1 MEGITLSKDTLRRV
15 ISDIKEIA
23 KNPLHENGIFYKHD
37 ETNIL
42 RGYALIIPRNESPY
56 QYGNYL
62 FIINFPT
69 NYPFAPPKVTF
80 MTNNGTTRF
89 HPNLYRNGKVCL
101 SLLNTWKGD
110 QWTSCNTLTSVLMNI
125 LTLFNEDPFL
135 NEPGIT
141 INHPEMEMYNQII
154 EYQNFK
160 TAIFDMLFDD
170 EFRNK
175 LKIVEPYFRNIMM
188 ENYQLNR
195 EHIFKNID
203 KIIHDEER
211 NTKQSL
217 NMFFYKM
224 DEVIDYQSLNNKFQI
239 KLKVG

>member
-62 FIINFPT
+62 FIIDFPT

-154 EYQNFK
+154 EYQNLK

-175 LKIVEPYFRNIMM
+175 LKIVEPYFRDIMM

>member
-1 MEGITLSKDTLRRV
+1 MEDITLSKDTLRRV

-42 RGYALIIPRNESPY
+42 RGYALIIPTNESPY

-62 FIINFPT
+62 FIIDFPP

-80 MTNNGTTRF
+80 MTNNGSTRF

-125 LTLFNEDPFL
+125 LTLFNENPFL
-135 NEPGIT
+135 NEPGINE
-141 INHPEMEMYNQII
+141 NHTEIEIYNEII
-154 EYQNFK
+154 EYQNFN
-160 TAIFDMLFDD
+160 TSIYDMLFND

-175 LKIVEPYFRNIMM
+175 LNVVEPYFRDIMM
-188 ENYQLNR
+188 ERFKINSDNIITKIDEFITNKGSKKYQLN
-195 EHIFKNID
+195 
-203 KIIHDEER
+203 
-211 NTKQSL
+211 
-217 NMFFYKM
+217 MYFYKM
-224 DEVIDYQSLNNKFQI
+224 DEYIDIKSLKEKI
-239 KLKVG
+239 KLKVN

>member
-1 MEGITLSKDTLRRV
+1 MEDITLSKETLKRV
-15 ISDIKEIA
+15 ISDIKEI
-23 KNPLHENGIFYKHD
+23 KRNPLDENGIFYKHD

-42 RGYALIIPRNESPY
+42 RGYALIIPTNESPY

-62 FIINFPT
+62 FIIDFPP
-69 NYPFAPPKVTF
+69 NYPFAPPKVLF

-135 NEPGIT
+135 NEPGIKSD
-141 INHPEMEMYNQII
+141 HPEMSIYNDII
-154 EYQNFK
+154 EFQNFN
-160 TAIFDMLFDD
+160 TAIYDMLFNE

-175 LKIVEPYFRNIMM
+175 IRTIEGIFRETMLTKFQQNQ
-188 ENYQLNR
+188 E
-195 EHIFKNID
+195 
-203 KIIHDEER
+203 KIIMKIKKIQNTQVKKYSVTMNFYRMEE
-211 NTKQSL
+211 
-217 NMFFYKM
+217 Y
-224 DEVIDYQSLNNKFQI
+224 IDYINLINNFEL
-239 KLKVG
+239 KLKVS

>member
-1 MEGITLSKDTLRRV
+1 MEGITLSKETLRRV
-15 ISDIKEIA
+15 ISDIKHII
-23 KNPLHENGIFYKHD
+23 KNPLTENGIFYKHD
-37 ETNIL
+37 ESNIL
-42 RGYALIIPRNESPY
+42 RGYVLIIPTNESPY

-62 FIINFPT
+62 FIVDFPS
-69 NYPFAPPKVTF
+69 NYPFAPPKLTF

-141 INHPEMEMYNQII
+141 VNHPEMEMYNQII
-154 EYQNFK
+154 EYQNFN
-160 TAIFDMLFDD
+160 TTIFDMLFDD

-175 LKIVEPYFRNIMM
+175 LKMIEPYFREIML
-188 ENYQLNR
+188 ENYHLNR
-195 EHIFKNID
+195 DNIFKNID
-203 KIIHDEER
+203 KNIHNAYE
-211 NTKQSL
+211 KAQKV

-224 DEVIDYQSLNNKFQI
+224 DEFIDYQSLNNKFQI

>member
-62 FIINFPT
+62 FIIDFPT

-154 EYQNFK
+154 EYQNLK
-160 TAIFDMLFDD
+160 TAIFDMLFISYHS
-170 EFRNK
+170 FST
-175 LKIVEPYFRNIMM
+175 L
-188 ENYQLNR
+188 
-195 EHIFKNID
+195 
-203 KIIHDEER
+203 
-211 NTKQSL
+211 
-217 NMFFYKM
+217 
-224 DEVIDYQSLNNKFQI
+224 
-239 KLKVG
+239 